1 MPAAGSGKLPSCL
14 QEGRRGQE
22 FIQQINDQDIVPYN
36 MVGVFD
42 RQGHYLVRVRSVPL
56 PDLNPFADLPVR
68 IRKSEE
74 SNRNTFIL
82 QHGRV
87 SGQVKFLLLS
97 ISTCQ
102 YTSGSL

>member
-1 MPAAGSGKLPSCL
+1 
-14 QEGRRGQE
+14 
-22 FIQQINDQDIVPYN
+22 

-82 QHGRV
+82 QHEGFQGN
-87 SGQVKFLLLS
+87 SDFCSLPSLLVNILPVV
-97 ISTCQ
+97 
-102 YTSGSL
+102 YNNW